1 MWHMEKKTLLVLYY
15 TVGASPLRDTAEKHL
30 YSWKRYSKHRVVYV
44 NVRLGFP
51 ERLLRNLDIDVVVF
65 HTSFLGMRWDPD
77 VFRTYMR
84 KCAFLR
90 DLDRIK
96 IAMPQDE
103 FMQTE
108 VLNEFINDFD
118 ITHVLTC
125 AEESDWHVIYDRID
139 RESVSF
145 RTVLAGYLDHETVE
159 RVVKR
164 KNGTKKDIDI
174 GYRAWKAE
182 YWLGEH
188 GTHKVRVAE
197 IIGEAASRR
206 GLKTDIS
213 LREEDVLAG
222 DAWLDFL
229 LRSRATI
236 GAEGGASI
244 IDRRGEI
251 KMATDNYLAEHPGA
265 SFEEVRDNC
274 FKGEDHKLGLTCISP
289 RHLEACVTGTCQLLV
304 EGRYNDILKPWKHY
318 IPIKRDYSNVEDAL
332 DVLGDDGLI
341 AKITSAAYE
350 DIVASGRW
358 TYDKFIGEIEDA
370 IIDYA
375 EATGNRSTGI
385 LTSLTLLWLDLRDF
399 LSWQIIGLVVKM
411 LSVRRGPSRL
421 IINALKRLERS
432 LA

>member
-1 MWHMEKKTLLVLYY
+1 MEKKTLLVLYY

-30 YSWKRYSKHRVVYV
+30 YSWKRYSKHRAVYI

-77 VFRTYMR
+77 IFKNFMK
-84 KCAFLR
+84 KCAYLKG
-90 DLDRIK
+90 LECIK
-96 IAMPQDE
+96 IAVPQDE

-108 VLNEFINDFD
+108 VLNDFINDFGV
-118 ITHVLTC
+118 THVLTC
-125 AEESDWHVIYDRID
+125 AEESDWRVIYDRID

-145 RTVLAGYLDHETVE
+145 RTVLTGYLDSETVE
-159 RVVKR
+159 RVSNLR
-164 KNGTKKDIDI
+164 NGTPKDIDI

-188 GTHKVRVAE
+188 GMHKVRIAE
-197 IIGEAASRR
+197 IFDQAANRR

-222 DAWLDFL
+222 DAWFDFL
-229 LRSRATI
+229 LRSRTTI

-244 IDRRGEI
+244 IDRRGDI

-274 FKGEDHKLGLTCISP
+274 FKNEDQKLGLTCISP
-289 RHLEACVTGTCQLLV
+289 RHLEACMTGTCQLLV
-304 EGRYNDILKPWKHY
+304 EGRYNDILRPWRHY
-318 IPIKRDYSNVEDAL
+318 IPVKKDYSNIEEAL
-332 DVLGDDGLI
+332 DKIRDGGLI
-341 AKITSAAYE
+341 AEITSRAYE

-358 TYDKFIGEIEDA
+358 TYNKFVGEIEDA

-375 EATGNRSTGI
+375 MAKGNRSTGI
-385 LTSLTLLWLDLRDF
+385 RTSLALLWLDLRDF
-399 LSWQIIGLVVKM
+399 LSWQVIGLVVKM
-411 LSVRRGPSRL
+411 LSVRSGPSRL
-421 IINALKRLERS
+421 IIKALKRMERS